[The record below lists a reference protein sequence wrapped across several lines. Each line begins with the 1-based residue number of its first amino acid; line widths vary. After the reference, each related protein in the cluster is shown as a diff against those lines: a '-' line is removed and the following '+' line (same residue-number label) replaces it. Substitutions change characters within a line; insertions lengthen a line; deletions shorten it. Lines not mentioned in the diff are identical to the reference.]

1 MQCLHPECGLFV
13 IFLEKSGVARRA
25 TGCVGWLPALF
36 NPSALILSLSLM
48 WIGNGDKVVSVTVRI
63 AVTQL
68 VAGGK

>member
-1 MQCLHPECGLFV
+1 MVTRAFQPLGTDFV
-13 IFLEKSGVARRA
+13 
-25 TGCVGWLPALF
+25 
-36 NPSALILSLSLM
+36 SLSLM